1 MHILFNQEGG
11 QLMEL
16 ISMLFALIFMA
27 LFVMGSLIHA
37 YYYEIR
43 YFNQQLVQRFSRL
56 LPIRKMHN
64 DPES

>member
-1 MHILFNQEGG
+1 
-11 QLMEL
+11 MEL

-43 YFNQQLVQRFSRL
+43 YFNQQLVQRVSRL
-56 LPIRKMHN
+56 LPIRKMNN